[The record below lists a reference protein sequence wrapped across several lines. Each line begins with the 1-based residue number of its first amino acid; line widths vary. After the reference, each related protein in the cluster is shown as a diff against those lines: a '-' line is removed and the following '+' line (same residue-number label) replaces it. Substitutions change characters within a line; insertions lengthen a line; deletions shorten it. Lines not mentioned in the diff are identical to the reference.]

1 MTIGRAVVAL
11 AGALALAGCASS
23 SDPID
28 VGLEGLTL
36 TRVAP
41 QIIVPGSA
49 IQLDGESFV
58 DAAWGQSA
66 IHFVGTA
73 NGAPMDVALG
83 ARFVDYGRMVA
94 DLDPQWIRQHGGDFD
109 FVGDATIEVLSA
121 EDGKLYASAP
131 LAVSLQFRESLI
143 PDAALAVGTVIFVND
158 AIEVQG
164 SGLLLGGG
172 EGQTLATVSGCFQ
185 RASGGSCTPIATAQ
199 IPVTPTDPLARDRGT
214 FPFAPSIAG
223 IQPGTFTGTV
233 TLENHLATDVVTRGT
248 AQAASFDL
256 VRPTVFRIDPG
267 AASLG
272 QYVFIDG
279 GGFVGGATGNALTE
293 IHLTGTFLR
302 TGAPQAVPVDLLLIP
317 DFVDGRQVRYVMS
330 TDDSLGQALDLRHD
344 TGMFTGTVTPITR
357 YGADEVTGTG
367 APFALAIAP
376 VRQVVYLNFTPS
388 YVESLRFFG
397 LRAVDAAIRQRILDV
412 VRAAYPAVNID
423 FRLEPPTDFALY
435 AEVEITGPDPNGMG
449 LFGYDNSPGKDTDN
463 LRLYDRLGGVN
474 AQTQQDGFPGY
485 GGVFVESLM
494 GFSQHPAVGK
504 SLDGADPLFDQV
516 FDPFRPDRGA
526 IITAADLTGGV
537 MTLTSGDACPAPD
550 RTTRIGCAVW
560 TMGSLLGGTIA
571 HEVGHSLG
579 LANPGG
585 DGYHDPG
592 DEPNRLM
599 DAGGDRPFPER
610 AVLQG
615 QGPAVFCDT
624 EYQYLR
630 MILPSAMP
638 ADPSPR
644 PGC

>member
-1 MTIGRAVVAL
+1 MDARLEFVGLAIAVAL
-11 AGALALAGCASS
+11 TGCAKS

-28 VGLEGLTL
+28 VGLEGLEL
-36 TRVAP
+36 TQVAP
-41 QIIVPGSA
+41 ALIVPGTA
-49 IQLDGESFV
+49 IQLVGDSFV
-58 DAAWGQSA
+58 DATWGQSA
-66 IHFVGTA
+66 IHLVGTA
-73 NGAPMDVALG
+73 HGAPIDFALG
-83 ARFVDYGRMVA
+83 ARFIDYGHMVA
-94 DLDPQWIRQHGGDFD
+94 DLDAQWIHQHGGDFD
-109 FVGDATIEVLSA
+109 FVGDATVEVLSA
-121 EDGKLYASAP
+121 EDGKLYSSAP
-131 LAVSLQFRESLI
+131 LAVTLGFRESLV
-143 PDAALAVGTVIFVND
+143 PTGTLAGGGVIFVND
-158 AIEVQG
+158 AIEVDG
-164 SGLLLGGG
+164 PGVLLGGN
-172 EGQTLATVSGCFQ
+172 EGTTVAKLTGCFQ
-185 RASGGSCTPIATAQ
+185 PQAGGACAPIAATS
-199 IPVTPTDPLARDRGT
+199 IPVTPVDPLRRDRGT

-223 IQPGTFTGTV
+223 IQPGTFTGQI
-233 TLENHLATDVVTRGT
+233 TLENRLATGVTTHGA
-248 AQAASFDL
+248 AQAASFAL
-256 VRPTVFRIDPG
+256 TRATVFSIDPG

-272 QYVFIDG
+272 QYVFIAG
-279 GGFVGGATGNALTE
+279 GGFVGGSADALTE

-317 DFVDGRQVRYVMS
+317 DFVDGRTVRYVMS
-330 TDDSLGQALDLRHD
+330 TDDALGQALDLRKD
-344 TGMFTGTVTPITR
+344 TGTFSGTVTPIIR
-357 YGADEVTGTG
+357 YGQDSVTGTG

-376 VRQVVYLNFTPS
+376 VRQVVYLKFTPS

-397 LRAVDAAIRQRILDV
+397 LRAVDAAIRARILEV
-412 VRAAYPAVNID
+412 ARGAYPAVNID
-423 FRLEPPTDFALY
+423 FRLDEPTDFALY

-494 GFSQHPAVGK
+494 GFSMHPAVGK
-504 SLDGADPLFDQV
+504 SLDGADPLFDQI

-537 MTLTSGDACPAPD
+537 MPLTSGAACPATD
-550 RTTRIGCAVW
+550 RPTRIACAVW
-560 TMGSLLGGTIA
+560 TLGGLLGGTIA

-585 DGYHDPG
+585 DGYHDNG
-592 DEPNRLM
+592 DAPNRLM

-624 EYQYLR
+624 EYTYLR
-630 MILPSAMP
+630 TILPSALP
-638 ADPSPR
+638 ADPSAR